1 MYVGD
6 AALNASLI
14 SLHLT
19 EKSEKVFLEYDAN
32 VLDSKV
38 VSKLQEITY
47 T

>member
-6 AALNASLI
+6 DALSASLI

-19 EKSEKVFLEYDAN
+19 EKSEKVFLEYDDDAK

-38 VSKLQEITY
+38 VLKL
-47 T
+47 